1 MAEDLNSSKI
11 MYAFCKVKDPKTSL
25 PKNVLINWV
34 WFLSYLQ
41 TILIF
46 CVQKKSF
53 LLSVIYLT
61 NLIL

>member
-34 WFLSYLQ
+34 SLLFVTYC
-41 TILIF
+41 F
-46 CVQKKSF
+46 CQS
-53 LLSVIYLT
+53 ID
-61 NLIL
+61 